1 MVVQC
6 QMVGAENIHTSNII
20 KAEQGVF
27 RNIYIY
33 IYLFKIY
40 MYIHTQIYIYAI
52 TINGKRGH
60 D

>member
-1 MVVQC
+1 
-6 QMVGAENIHTSNII
+6 MVGAENIHTSNII